1 MELFVIR
8 HTEVDNPENL
18 CYGNIEMPLAK
29 NYEKVTKKFF
39 DNLPKNIERI
49 FSSPSKRCTDLLE
62 CMNLEFSKRKE
73 LKELDFG
80 DWEGRKWSE
89 INKAEL
95 NTWMNDFIYKSPKNG
110 EKMIDLYNRV
120 IDFTKNIFTMN
131 LSKVLFVTHA
141 GVIRALL
148 SKGLE
153 ISLEDTFNIK
163 INHDEIFSFRVNY
176 QKELELSFL
185 QMLNINN
192 MEIRKTFSKQ

>member
-1 MELFVIR
+1 MILFIS
-8 HTEVDNPENL
+8 HQK
-18 CYGNIEMPLAK
+18 M
-29 NYEKVTKKFF
+29 
-39 DNLPKNIERI
+39 
-49 FSSPSKRCTDLLE
+49 
-62 CMNLEFSKRKE
+62 
-73 LKELDFG
+73 
-80 DWEGRKWSE
+80 
-89 INKAEL
+89 
-95 NTWMNDFIYKSPKNG
+95 

-163 INHDEIFSFRVNY
+163 INHDEILVLESTT
-176 QKELELSFL
+176 KELELSFL